1 MCLVRKFLDSGIAYY
16 LELGNYLLAR
26 NLLLNGSF
34 MQEAYYTPM
43 SRIIASI
50 NDVGYTT
57 QAYSLVPRFLTAI
70 EAVAKLETIHCFLIH
85 AIQETGP
92 PQALRQK

>member
-1 MCLVRKFLDSGIAYY
+1 
-16 LELGNYLLAR
+16 
-26 NLLLNGSF
+26 

-57 QAYSLVPRFLTAI
+57 QAYSLVPHFLTAI
-70 EAVAKLETIHCFLIH
+70 EAGAKLETMHCFLIH
-85 AIQETGP
+85 ANLQETGP

>member
-1 MCLVRKFLDSGIAYY
+1 MCLVRKFLDSGIA
-16 LELGNYLLAR
+16 LSEIRKLPPSSQSITQRELYAR
-26 NLLLNGSF
+26 GVF
-34 MQEAYYTPM
+34 TPM

-70 EAVAKLETIHCFLIH
+70 EAVV
-85 AIQETGP
+85 
-92 PQALRQK
+92 RS

>member
-1 MCLVRKFLDSGIAYY
+1 MAPMSLIDKLVAFWSDHPTPLYNQLTTLCVLCGNSWILALHY
-16 LELGNYLLAR
+16 LKLGNYLLAR

-57 QAYSLVPRFLTAI
+57 QA
-70 EAVAKLETIHCFLIH
+70 
-85 AIQETGP
+85 
-92 PQALRQK
+92 